1 MGLHG
6 VLILCS
12 PVLHLDSV
20 PHSLQ
25 SAVFYNIVFTQA
37 MPQKVK
43 QEKLQVKQK
52 LQVLQNLNDVSAY
65 TEEMTFFFSFAKEKL
80 WHETICAYVCL

>member
-6 VLILCS
+6 VLILCA

-65 TEEMTFFFSFAKEKL
+65 TEEMKFFFSFAKEKL

>member
-1 MGLHG
+1 
-6 VLILCS
+6 
-12 PVLHLDSV
+12 
-20 PHSLQ
+20 
-25 SAVFYNIVFTQA
+25 